1 MSHLEWVRHPELRN
15 PVAVLAFSGWGDAGD
30 ASTDAARHLIASLE
44 GDAFARIDPDEFYEF
59 QTRRPEVEMT
69 EAGVRT
75 IHWPRNEFH
84 ALHHPDGDLVVV
96 LGEEPHLRW
105 RTFGSAVAEV
115 LNSLG
120 IQQALLLGA
129 FLGQVPHTVPVPL
142 VGSSPNPALL
152 ADHGVNSSNYEG
164 PTGIVG
170 SLTHQLTEAG
180 ISTMSV
186 WAAVPHYLSNQ
197 PYPPAVYTLVRKAM
211 AILGLTL
218 DTTDLA
224 VAAAEYKFNVD
235 AVIASNEELSA
246 YVKKLEAVV
255 DDEDEDEVAVRPDP
269 AIDLVEEIER
279 FLRDS

>member
-1 MSHLEWVRHPELRN
+1 MPHLEWVRHPELRS
-15 PVAVLAFSGWGDAGD
+15 PVAVLAFAGWGDAGD

-105 RTFGSAVAEV
+105 RAFGSAVTEV
-115 LNSLG
+115 LHSLG
-120 IQQALLLGA
+120 VKRALLLGA

-142 VGSSPNPALL
+142 VGSSPNPMLL
-152 ADHGVNSSNYEG
+152 ADNGVSTSHYEG

-170 SLTHQLTEAG
+170 SLTHQLAEAG
-180 ISTMSV
+180 IATMSV

-211 AILGLTL
+211 AILGLSLETSE
-218 DTTDLA
+218 LA
-224 VAAAEYKFNVD
+224 AAAAEYKINVD
-235 AVIASNEELSA
+235 AVISGNEELSE
-246 YVKKLEAVV
+246 YVKKLEAAVDED
-255 DDEDEDEVAVRPDP
+255 DDEIHQDP
-269 AIDLVEEIER
+269 AADLVEEIER

>member
-1 MSHLEWVRHPELRN
+1 MSYLEWVRHPELRN
-15 PVAVLAFSGWGDAGD
+15 PVAVLAFAGWGDAGD
-30 ASTDAARHLIASLE
+30 ASTDAARHLIASFE
-44 GDAFARIDPDEFYEF
+44 GDAFARIDADEFYEF

-75 IHWPRNEFH
+75 IRWPLNEFH

-96 LGEEPHLRW
+96 LGEEPHLKW
-105 RTFGSAVAEV
+105 RAFGAAVAEA
-115 LNSLG
+115 LNTLG
-120 IQQALLLGA
+120 VQRALLLGA

-142 VGSSPNPALL
+142 VGSSPNPMLL
-152 ADHGVNSSNYEG
+152 AENGVSSSRYEG

-170 SLTHQLTEAG
+170 SLTHQLAESGVA
-180 ISTMSV
+180 TMSV

-218 DTTDLA
+218 ETSELA

-235 AVIASNEELSA
+235 AVISGNEELSE
-246 YVKKLEAVV
+246 YVKKLELALG
-255 DDEDEDEVAVRPDP
+255 DDDADARQDP
-269 AIDLVEEIER
+269 AEDLVEEIER

>member
-1 MSHLEWVRHPELRN
+1 
-15 PVAVLAFSGWGDAGD
+15 
-30 ASTDAARHLIASLE
+30 
-44 GDAFARIDPDEFYEF
+44 
-59 QTRRPEVEMT
+59 MT

-96 LGEEPHLRW
+96 LGEEPHLKW
-105 RTFGSAVAEV
+105 RAFGSAVSEA
-115 LNSLG
+115 LKTLG
-120 IQQALLLGA
+120 VRRALLLGA

-142 VGSSPNPALL
+142 VGSSPNPMLL
-152 ADHGVNSSNYEG
+152 AENGVSSSRYEG

-170 SLTHQLTEAG
+170 SLTHQLAEAG
-180 ISTMSV
+180 IATMSV

-218 DTTDLA
+218 ETSELA

-235 AVIASNEELSA
+235 AVISGNEELA
-246 YVKKLEAVV
+246 EYVKKLEAAIGDE
-255 DDEDEDEVAVRPDP
+255 DDEEVRQDP
-269 AIDLVEEIER
+269 AEDLVEEIER
-279 FLRDS
+279 FLRDT

>member
-1 MSHLEWVRHPELRN
+1 MSYLEWVRHPELRN
-15 PVAVLAFSGWGDAGD
+15 PVAVLAFAGWGDAGD

-59 QTRRPEVEMT
+59 QSRRPEVEMT

-96 LGEEPHLRW
+96 LGEEPHMKW
-105 RTFGSAVAEV
+105 RAFGSAVSEA
-115 LNSLG
+115 LNTLG
-120 IQQALLLGA
+120 VQRALLLGA

-142 VGSSPNPALL
+142 VGSSPNPMLL
-152 ADHGVNSSNYEG
+152 AENGVSSSRYEG

-170 SLTHQLTEAG
+170 SLTHQLAEAG
-180 ISTMSV
+180 IATMSV

-218 DTTDLA
+218 ETSELA

-235 AVIASNEELSA
+235 AVISGNEELSE
-246 YVKKLEAVV
+246 YVKKLEAAVGDE
-255 DDEDEDEVAVRPDP
+255 DDEEVRQDP
-269 AIDLVEEIER
+269 AEDLVEEIER
-279 FLRDS
+279 FLRDT

>member
-1 MSHLEWVRHPELRN
+1 MPHLEWVRHPELRS
-15 PVAVLAFSGWGDAGD
+15 PVAVLAFAGWGDAGD

-105 RTFGSAVAEV
+105 RAFGSAVTEV
-115 LNSLG
+115 LHSLG
-120 IQQALLLGA
+120 IKRALLLGA

-142 VGSSPNPALL
+142 VGSSPNPMLL
-152 ADHGVNSSNYEG
+152 ADNGVSTSHYEG

-170 SLTHQLTEAG
+170 SLTHQLAEAG
-180 ISTMSV
+180 IATMSV

-211 AILGLTL
+211 AILGLSLETSEL
-218 DTTDLA
+218 AA
-224 VAAAEYKFNVD
+224 VAAEYTINVD
-235 AVIASNEELSA
+235 AVISGNEELSE
-246 YVKKLEAVV
+246 YVKKLEAAIDED
-255 DDEDEDEVAVRPDP
+255 DDEIHQDP
-269 AIDLVEEIER
+269 AADLVEEIER
-279 FLRDS
+279 FLRDT

>member
-1 MSHLEWVRHPELRN
+1 MSHLEWVRHPELRS
-15 PVAVLAFSGWGDAGD
+15 PVAVLAFAGWGDAGD

-105 RTFGSAVAEV
+105 RAFGAAVVEALTAVGVERV
-115 LNSLG
+115 
-120 IQQALLLGA
+120 LLLGA
-129 FLGQVPHTVPVPL
+129 FLGQVPHTVAVPL
-142 VGSSPNPALL
+142 VGSSHDPMLL
-152 ADHGVNSSNYEG
+152 AENGVRSSRYEG

-170 SLTHQLTEAG
+170 SLTHQLSEAG
-180 ISTMSV
+180 IATMSL

-197 PYPPAVYTLVRKAM
+197 PYPPAVYTLVRRAM
-211 AILGLTL
+211 AILGMTL
-218 DTTDLA
+218 DIADLA

-235 AVIASNEELSA
+235 AVIAGNEELTE
-246 YVKKLEAVV
+246 YVKKLEAANDE
-255 DDEDEDEVAVRPDP
+255 DDEIQPDP
-269 AIDLVEEIER
+269 AVELVEEIER
-279 FLRDS
+279 FLRDT

>member
-1 MSHLEWVRHPELRN
+1 MSYLEWVRHPELRN
-15 PVAVLAFSGWGDAGD
+15 PVAVLAFAGWGDAGD
-30 ASTDAARHLIASLE
+30 ASTDAARHLIASFE

-59 QTRRPEVEMT
+59 QSRRPEVEMT

-96 LGEEPHLRW
+96 LGEEPHLKW
-105 RTFGSAVAEV
+105 RAFGSAVSEA
-115 LNSLG
+115 LKTLG
-120 IQQALLLGA
+120 VKRALLLGA

-142 VGSSPNPALL
+142 VGSSPNPMLL
-152 ADHGVNSSNYEG
+152 AENGVSSSRYEG

-170 SLTHQLTEAG
+170 SLTHQLAEAG
-180 ISTMSV
+180 IATMSV

-218 DTTDLA
+218 ETSELA

-235 AVIASNEELSA
+235 AVISGNEELA
-246 YVKKLEAVV
+246 EYVKKLEAAIGDE
-255 DDEDEDEVAVRPDP
+255 DDEEVRQDP
-269 AIDLVEEIER
+269 AEDLVEEIER
-279 FLRDS
+279 FLRDT

>member
-1 MSHLEWVRHPELRN
+1 MSYLEWVRHPELRN
-15 PVAVLAFSGWGDAGD
+15 PVAVLAFAGWGDAGD
-30 ASTDAARHLIASLE
+30 ASTDAARHLIASFE

-59 QTRRPEVEMT
+59 QSRRPEVEMT

-96 LGEEPHLRW
+96 LGEEPHLKW
-105 RTFGSAVAEV
+105 RAFGSAVSEA
-115 LNSLG
+115 LKTLG
-120 IQQALLLGA
+120 VRRALLLGA

-142 VGSSPNPALL
+142 VGSSPNPMLL
-152 ADHGVNSSNYEG
+152 AENGVSSSRYEG

-170 SLTHQLTEAG
+170 SLTHQLAEAG
-180 ISTMSV
+180 IATMSV

-197 PYPPAVYTLVRKAM
+197 PYPPAVYILVRKAM

-218 DTTDLA
+218 ETSELA

-235 AVIASNEELSA
+235 AVISGNEELA
-246 YVKKLEAVV
+246 EYVKKLEAAIGDE
-255 DDEDEDEVAVRPDP
+255 DDEEVRQDP
-269 AIDLVEEIER
+269 AEDLVEEIER
-279 FLRDS
+279 FLRDT

>member
-1 MSHLEWVRHPELRN
+1 MPHLEWVRHPELRS
-15 PVAVLAFSGWGDAGD
+15 PVAVLAFAGWGDAGD

-59 QTRRPEVEMT
+59 QSRRPEVEMT

-105 RTFGSAVAEV
+105 RAFGSAVAEA
-115 LNSLG
+115 LHSLG
-120 IQQALLLGA
+120 VRRALLLGA

-142 VGSSPNPALL
+142 VGSSPNPMLL
-152 ADHGVNSSNYEG
+152 ADNGVGTSHYEG

-170 SLTHQLTEAG
+170 SLTHQLAEAG
-180 ISTMSV
+180 VATMSV

-197 PYPPAVYTLVRKAM
+197 PYPPAVYTLVRKAT
-211 AILGLTL
+211 AILGLSLETS
-218 DTTDLA
+218 DLA
-224 VAAAEYKFNVD
+224 AAAAEYRINVD
-235 AVIASNEELSA
+235 AVVSGNEELSE
-246 YVKKLEAVV
+246 YVKKLEAAI
-255 DDEDEDEVAVRPDP
+255 DEDEEVHQDP
-269 AIDLVEEIER
+269 ATDLVEEIEQ

>member
-1 MSHLEWVRHPELRN
+1 MSYLEWVRHPELRN
-15 PVAVLAFSGWGDAGD
+15 PVAVLAFAGWGDAGD

-59 QTRRPEVEMT
+59 QSRRPEVEMT

-96 LGEEPHLRW
+96 LGEEPHMKW
-105 RTFGSAVAEV
+105 RAFGSAVSEA
-115 LNSLG
+115 LNTLG
-120 IQQALLLGA
+120 VQRALLLGA

-142 VGSSPNPALL
+142 VGSSPNPMLL
-152 ADHGVNSSNYEG
+152 AENGVSSSRYEG

-170 SLTHQLTEAG
+170 SLTHQLAEAG
-180 ISTMSV
+180 IATMSV

-218 DTTDLA
+218 ETSELA

-235 AVIASNEELSA
+235 AVISGNEELA
-246 YVKKLEAVV
+246 EYVKKLEAAIGDE
-255 DDEDEDEVAVRPDP
+255 DDEEVRQDP
-269 AIDLVEEIER
+269 AEDLVEEIER
-279 FLRDS
+279 FLRDT

>member
-1 MSHLEWVRHPELRN
+1 MSYLEWVRHPELRN
-15 PVAVLAFSGWGDAGD
+15 PVAVLAFAGWGDAGD
-30 ASTDAARHLIASLE
+30 ASTDAARHLIASFE

-75 IHWPRNEFH
+75 IHWPLNEFH

-96 LGEEPHLRW
+96 LGEEPHMKW
-105 RTFGSAVAEV
+105 RAFGSAVSEA
-115 LNSLG
+115 LNTLG
-120 IQQALLLGA
+120 VKRALLLGA

-142 VGSSPNPALL
+142 VGSSPNPMLL
-152 ADHGVNSSNYEG
+152 AENGVGSSRYEG

-170 SLTHQLTEAG
+170 SLTHQLAESGVA
-180 ISTMSV
+180 TMSV

-218 DTTDLA
+218 ETSELA
-224 VAAAEYKFNVD
+224 AAAAEYKFNVD
-235 AVIASNEELSA
+235 AVISGNEELSE
-246 YVKKLEAVV
+246 YVKKLEAAVGDED
-255 DDEDEDEVAVRPDP
+255 DDEVHQDP
-269 AIDLVEEIER
+269 VEDLVEEIER

>member
-1 MSHLEWVRHPELRN
+1 MTHLEWVRHPELRS
-15 PVAVLAFSGWGDAGD
+15 PVAVLAFAGWGDAGD
-30 ASTDAARHLIASLE
+30 ASTDAARHLIASFE

-96 LGEEPHLRW
+96 LGEEPHMKW
-105 RTFGSAVAEV
+105 RAFGSAVSEA
-115 LNSLG
+115 LNTLG
-120 IQQALLLGA
+120 VQRALLLGA

-142 VGSSPNPALL
+142 VGSSPNPMLL
-152 ADHGVNSSNYEG
+152 AENGVGSSRYEG

-170 SLTHQLTEAG
+170 SLTHQLAEAG
-180 ISTMSV
+180 IATMSV

-218 DTTDLA
+218 ETSELA

-235 AVIASNEELSA
+235 AVISGNEELSE
-246 YVKKLEAVV
+246 YVKKLEAAVGDE
-255 DDEDEDEVAVRPDP
+255 DDEEVRQDP
-269 AIDLVEEIER
+269 AEDLVEEIER
-279 FLRDS
+279 FLRDT

>member
-1 MSHLEWVRHPELRN
+1 MPHLEWVRHPQLRN
-15 PVAVLAFSGWGDAGD
+15 PVAVLAFAGWGDAGD
-30 ASTDAARHLIASLE
+30 SSTDAARHLIASIE

-59 QTRRPEVEMT
+59 QARRPEVEMT

-84 ALHHPDGDLVVV
+84 ALHHPEGDLVVV

-105 RTFGSAVAEV
+105 RAFGAAIADA
-115 LNSLG
+115 LKSLG
-120 IQQALLLGA
+120 VDRALLLGA

-142 VGSSPNPALL
+142 VGSSPNPVLL
-152 ADHGVNSSNYEG
+152 AENGVSSSRYEG

-170 SLTHQLTEAG
+170 SLTHQFQEAG

-197 PYPPAVYTLVRKAM
+197 PYPPAVYALVRKAM
-211 AILGLTL
+211 TILGLPV
-218 DTTDLA
+218 DTSDLA
-224 VAAAEYKFNVD
+224 AGAAEYRINVD
-235 AVIASNEELSA
+235 AAIAGNEELFE
-246 YVKKLEAVV
+246 YVKKLEASA
-255 DDEDEDEVAVRPDP
+255 EAGEPQMGQDP
-269 AIDLVEEIER
+269 ADDLVEEIER

>member
-1 MSHLEWVRHPELRN
+1 MTHLQWVRHPELRN
-15 PVAVLAFSGWGDAGD
+15 PVAVLAFAGWGDAGD
-30 ASTDAARHLIASLE
+30 ASTDAARHLIASFE

-96 LGEEPHLRW
+96 LGEEPHMKW
-105 RTFGSAVAEV
+105 RAFGSAVSEA
-115 LNSLG
+115 LNTLG
-120 IQQALLLGA
+120 VQRALLLGA

-142 VGSSPNPALL
+142 VGSSPNPMLL
-152 ADHGVNSSNYEG
+152 AENGVGSSRYEG

-170 SLTHQLTEAG
+170 SLTHQLAEAG
-180 ISTMSV
+180 IATMSV

-218 DTTDLA
+218 ETSELA

-235 AVIASNEELSA
+235 AVISGNEELSE
-246 YVKKLEAVV
+246 YVKKLEAAVGDE
-255 DDEDEDEVAVRPDP
+255 DDEEVHLDP
-269 AIDLVEEIER
+269 AEDLVEEIER

>member
-1 MSHLEWVRHPELRN
+1 MSHLEWVRHPELRS
-15 PVAVLAFSGWGDAGD
+15 PVAVLAFAGWGDAGD
-30 ASTDAARHLIASLE
+30 ASTDAVRHLIASLE

-59 QTRRPEVEMT
+59 QARRPEVEMT

-105 RTFGSAVAEV
+105 RAFGSAVSEA
-115 LNSLG
+115 LSSLG
-120 IQQALLLGA
+120 VGRALLLGA
-129 FLGQVPHTVPVPL
+129 FLGPVPHTVPVPL
-142 VGSSPNPALL
+142 VGSSPNRLLL
-152 ADHGVNSSNYEG
+152 AENGVSSSRYEG

-170 SLTHQLTEAG
+170 SLTHQLAEAG
-180 ISTMSV
+180 IATMSV

-218 DTTDLA
+218 ETSDLA
-224 VAAAEYKFNVD
+224 AAAAEFRFNVD
-235 AVIASNEELSA
+235 AVISGNEELSE
-246 YVKKLEAVV
+246 YVKKLEAAV
-255 DDEDEDEVAVRPDP
+255 DEDGEIQQDP
-269 AIDLVEEIER
+269 ATDLVEEIER
-279 FLRDS
+279 FLRES

>member
-1 MSHLEWVRHPELRN
+1 MPHLEWVRHPELRS
-15 PVAVLAFSGWGDAGD
+15 PVAVLAFAGWGDAGD

-105 RTFGSAVAEV
+105 RAFGSAVTEA
-115 LNSLG
+115 LHSLG
-120 IQQALLLGA
+120 VKRALLLGA

-142 VGSSPNPALL
+142 VGSSPNPMLL
-152 ADHGVNSSNYEG
+152 SDNGVSTSHYEG

-170 SLTHQLTEAG
+170 SLTHQLAEAG
-180 ISTMSV
+180 IATMSV

-197 PYPPAVYTLVRKAM
+197 PYPPAVYALVRKAT
-211 AILGLTL
+211 AILGLSLETSE
-218 DTTDLA
+218 LA
-224 VAAAEYKFNVD
+224 AAAAEYKINVD
-235 AVIASNEELSA
+235 AVIAGNEELSE
-246 YVKKLEAVV
+246 YVKKLEAAIDEA
-255 DDEDEDEVAVRPDP
+255 DDEEIHQDP
-269 AIDLVEEIER
+269 AADLVEEIER
-279 FLRDS
+279 FLREG

>member
-1 MSHLEWVRHPELRN
+1 MSHLEWVRHPELRS
-15 PVAVLAFSGWGDAGD
+15 PVAVLAFAGWGDAGD

-105 RTFGSAVAEV
+105 RAFGAAVVEALTAVGVERV
-115 LNSLG
+115 
-120 IQQALLLGA
+120 LLLGA
-129 FLGQVPHTVPVPL
+129 FLGQVPHTVAVPL
-142 VGSSPNPALL
+142 VGSSHDPMLL
-152 ADHGVNSSNYEG
+152 AENGVRSSRYEG

-170 SLTHQLTEAG
+170 SLTHQLSEAG
-180 ISTMSV
+180 IATMSL

-197 PYPPAVYTLVRKAM
+197 PYPPAVYTLVRRAM

-218 DTTDLA
+218 DIADLA

-235 AVIASNEELSA
+235 AVIAGNEELTE
-246 YVKKLEAVV
+246 YVKKLEAANDE
-255 DDEDEDEVAVRPDP
+255 DDEIQPDP
-269 AIDLVEEIER
+269 AVELVEEIER
-279 FLRDS
+279 FLRDT

>member
-1 MSHLEWVRHPELRN
+1 MTHLEWVRHPELRN
-15 PVAVLAFSGWGDAGD
+15 PVAVLAFAGWGDAGD
-30 ASTDAARHLIASLE
+30 ASTDAARHLIASFE

-96 LGEEPHLRW
+96 LGEEPHMKW
-105 RTFGSAVAEV
+105 RAFGSAVSEA
-115 LNSLG
+115 LNTLG
-120 IQQALLLGA
+120 VQRALLLGA

-142 VGSSPNPALL
+142 VGSSPNPMLL
-152 ADHGVNSSNYEG
+152 AENGVGSSRYEG

-170 SLTHQLTEAG
+170 SLTHQLAEAG
-180 ISTMSV
+180 IATMSV

-218 DTTDLA
+218 ETSELA

-235 AVIASNEELSA
+235 AVISGNEELSE
-246 YVKKLEAVV
+246 YVKKLEAAVGDE
-255 DDEDEDEVAVRPDP
+255 DDEEVHLDP
-269 AIDLVEEIER
+269 AEDLVEEIER

>member
-1 MSHLEWVRHPELRN
+1 MPHLEWVRRPELRS

-59 QTRRPEVEMT
+59 QSRRPEVEMT

-105 RTFGSAVAEV
+105 RAFGSAVCEV
-115 LNSLG
+115 LDTLG
-120 IQQALLLGA
+120 VQRALLLGA

-142 VGSSPNPALL
+142 VGSSPNPILL
-152 ADHGVNSSNYEG
+152 SENGVSSSRYEG

-170 SLTHQLTEAG
+170 SLTHQLTESG
-180 ISTMSV
+180 IATMSV

-218 DTTDLA
+218 ETSELA

-235 AVIASNEELSA
+235 AVIAGNEELSE
-246 YVKKLEAVV
+246 YVKKLEAAV
-255 DDEDEDEVAVRPDP
+255 DDDEEQEIEPDP
-269 AIDLVEEIER
+269 AVDLVEEIER
-279 FLRDS
+279 FLRET

>member
-1 MSHLEWVRHPELRN
+1 MPHLEWVRHPELRS
-15 PVAVLAFSGWGDAGD
+15 PVAVLAFAGWGDAGD

-105 RTFGSAVAEV
+105 RAFGSAVTEV
-115 LNSLG
+115 LHSLG
-120 IQQALLLGA
+120 IKRALLLGA

-142 VGSSPNPALL
+142 VGSSPNPMLL
-152 ADHGVNSSNYEG
+152 ADNGVSTSHYEG

-170 SLTHQLTEAG
+170 SLTHQLAEAG
-180 ISTMSV
+180 IATMSV

-211 AILGLTL
+211 AILGLSLETSE
-218 DTTDLA
+218 LA
-224 VAAAEYKFNVD
+224 AAAAEYTINVD
-235 AVIASNEELSA
+235 AVISGNEELSE
-246 YVKKLEAVV
+246 YVKKLEAAIDED
-255 DDEDEDEVAVRPDP
+255 DDEIHQDP
-269 AIDLVEEIER
+269 AADLVEEIER
-279 FLRDS
+279 FLRDT

>member
-1 MSHLEWVRHPELRN
+1 MPYLEWVRRPELRS

-105 RTFGSAVAEV
+105 RAFGSAVCEV
-115 LNSLG
+115 LDTLG
-120 IQQALLLGA
+120 VQRALLLGA

-142 VGSSPNPALL
+142 VGSSPNPILL
-152 ADHGVNSSNYEG
+152 SENGVSSSRYEG

-170 SLTHQLTEAG
+170 SLTHQLTESG
-180 ISTMSV
+180 IATMSV

-218 DTTDLA
+218 ETSELA

-235 AVIASNEELSA
+235 AVIAGNEELSE
-246 YVKKLEAVV
+246 YVKKLEAAV
-255 DDEDEDEVAVRPDP
+255 DDDEEQEIEPDP
-269 AIDLVEEIER
+269 AVDLVEEIER
-279 FLRDS
+279 FLRET

>member
-1 MSHLEWVRHPELRN
+1 MSHLEWVRRPELRS

-59 QTRRPEVEMT
+59 QARRPEVEMT
-69 EAGVRT
+69 AAGVRT

-84 ALHHPDGDLVVV
+84 ALHHPDADLVVV

-105 RTFGSAVAEV
+105 RAFGAAVTDA

-120 IQQALLLGA
+120 IERALLLGA
-129 FLGQVPHTVPVPL
+129 FLGQVPHTIPVPL
-142 VGSSPNPALL
+142 VGSSPDPKLL
-152 ADHGVNSSNYEG
+152 VAKGVSSSRYEG

-170 SLTHQLTEAG
+170 SLTHQMTEAG
-180 ISTMSV
+180 IATMSV

-211 AILGLTL
+211 QILGLTL
-218 DTTDLA
+218 DTSDLA
-224 VAAAEYKFNVD
+224 VAAADYKFNVD
-235 AVIASNEELSA
+235 SVISGNEELSA

-255 DDEDEDEVAVRPDP
+255 DDEEAKEIHPDP
-269 AIDLVEEIER
+269 ATHLVEEIER
-279 FLRDS
+279 FLRDT

>member
-1 MSHLEWVRHPELRN
+1 MTHLEWVRHPELRS
-15 PVAVLAFSGWGDAGD
+15 PVAVLAFAGWGDAGD

-44 GDAFARIDPDEFYEF
+44 GDAIARIDPDEFYEF

-84 ALHHPDGDLVVV
+84 ALHHPDGDVVVV
-96 LGEEPHLRW
+96 LGEEPHMKW
-105 RTFGSAVAEV
+105 RAFGTAVSEA
-115 LNSLG
+115 LNALG
-120 IQQALLLGA
+120 VERALLLGA

-142 VGSSPNPALL
+142 VGSSPNPRLL
-152 ADHGVNSSNYEG
+152 AENGVSSSRYEG

-170 SLTHQLTEAG
+170 SLTHQLAEAG
-180 ISTMSV
+180 MATMSV

-197 PYPPAVYTLVRKAM
+197 PYPPAVYALVRKAM

-218 DTTDLA
+218 ETSELA

-235 AVIASNEELSA
+235 AVISGNEELSE
-246 YVKKLEAVV
+246 YVKKLEAAVGDE
-255 DDEDEDEVAVRPDP
+255 DDEEDHQDP
-269 AIDLVEEIER
+269 ADDLVEEIER

>member
-1 MSHLEWVRHPELRN
+1 MSYLEWVRHPELRN
-15 PVAVLAFSGWGDAGD
+15 PVAVLAFAGWGDAGD

-96 LGEEPHLRW
+96 LGEEPHMKW
-105 RTFGSAVAEV
+105 RAFGSAVSEA
-115 LNSLG
+115 LNTLG
-120 IQQALLLGA
+120 VQRALLLGA

-142 VGSSPNPALL
+142 VGSSPNPMLL
-152 ADHGVNSSNYEG
+152 AENGVSSSRYEG

-170 SLTHQLTEAG
+170 SLTHQLAEAG
-180 ISTMSV
+180 IATMSV

-218 DTTDLA
+218 ETSELA

-235 AVIASNEELSA
+235 AVISGNEELSE
-246 YVKKLEAVV
+246 YVKKLEAAVGDE
-255 DDEDEDEVAVRPDP
+255 DDEEVRQDP
-269 AIDLVEEIER
+269 AEDLVEEIER
-279 FLRDS
+279 FLRDT

>member
-1 MSHLEWVRHPELRN
+1 MSHLEWVRRPQLRN
-15 PVAVLAFSGWGDAGD
+15 PVAVLAFAGWGDAGD

-59 QTRRPEVEMT
+59 QASRPEVEMT

-84 ALHHPDGDLVVV
+84 ALHHPEGDLVVV

-105 RTFGSAVAEV
+105 RAFGAAIADA
-115 LNSLG
+115 LKSLG
-120 IQQALLLGA
+120 VDRALLLGA

-142 VGSSPNPALL
+142 VGSSPDPVLL
-152 ADHGVNSSNYEG
+152 AENGVSSSRYEG

-170 SLTHQLTEAG
+170 ALTHQFAESG
-180 ISTMSV
+180 VSTMSV

-211 AILGLTL
+211 TILGLPV
-218 DTTDLA
+218 DTSELA
-224 VAAAEYKFNVD
+224 AAAAEYRINVD
-235 AVIASNEELSA
+235 AAISGNEELFE
-246 YVKKLEAVV
+246 YVKKLEAAV
-255 DDEDEDEVAVRPDP
+255 DAGDQEIRQDP
-269 AIDLVEEIER
+269 ANDLVEEIER

>member
-1 MSHLEWVRHPELRN
+1 MPHLEWVRHPELRS
-15 PVAVLAFSGWGDAGD
+15 PVAVLAFAGWGDAGD

-105 RTFGSAVAEV
+105 RAFGSAVSEV
-115 LNSLG
+115 LHSLG
-120 IQQALLLGA
+120 VRRALLLGA

-142 VGSSPNPALL
+142 VGSSPNPMLL
-152 ADHGVNSSNYEG
+152 ADNGVSTSHYEG

-170 SLTHQLTEAG
+170 SLTHQLAEAG
-180 ISTMSV
+180 IATMSV

-211 AILGLTL
+211 AILGLSL
-218 DTTDLA
+218 EISELA
-224 VAAAEYKFNVD
+224 AAAAEYKINVD
-235 AVIASNEELSA
+235 AVISGNEELSE
-246 YVKKLEAVV
+246 YVKKLEAAIDED
-255 DDEDEDEVAVRPDP
+255 DDEIHQDP
-269 AIDLVEEIER
+269 AADLVEEIER
-279 FLRDS
+279 FLRES

>member
-1 MSHLEWVRHPELRN
+1 MSYLEWVRHPELRN
-15 PVAVLAFSGWGDAGD
+15 PVAVLAFAGWGDAGD
-30 ASTDAARHLIASLE
+30 ASTDAARHLIASFE

-59 QTRRPEVEMT
+59 QSRRPEVEMT

-96 LGEEPHLRW
+96 LGEEPHLKW
-105 RTFGSAVAEV
+105 RAFGSAVSEA
-115 LNSLG
+115 LKTLG
-120 IQQALLLGA
+120 VQRALLLGA

-142 VGSSPNPALL
+142 VGSSPNPMLL
-152 ADHGVNSSNYEG
+152 AENGVSSSRYEG

-170 SLTHQLTEAG
+170 SLTHQLAEAG
-180 ISTMSV
+180 IATMSV

-218 DTTDLA
+218 ETSELA

-235 AVIASNEELSA
+235 AVISGNEELA
-246 YVKKLEAVV
+246 EYVKKLEAAIGDE
-255 DDEDEDEVAVRPDP
+255 DDEEVRQDP
-269 AIDLVEEIER
+269 AEDLVEEIER
-279 FLRDS
+279 FLRDT

>member
-1 MSHLEWVRHPELRN
+1 MSYLEWVRHPELRN
-15 PVAVLAFSGWGDAGD
+15 PVAVLAFAGWGDAGD
-30 ASTDAARHLIASLE
+30 ASTDAARHLIASFE

-75 IHWPRNEFH
+75 IHWPLNEFH

-96 LGEEPHLRW
+96 LGEEPHMKW
-105 RTFGSAVAEV
+105 RAFGSAVSEA
-115 LNSLG
+115 LNTLG
-120 IQQALLLGA
+120 VQRALLLGA

-142 VGSSPNPALL
+142 VGSSPNPMLL
-152 ADHGVNSSNYEG
+152 AENGVSSSRYEG

-170 SLTHQLTEAG
+170 SLTHQLAESGVA
-180 ISTMSV
+180 TMSV

-218 DTTDLA
+218 ETSELA

-235 AVIASNEELSA
+235 AVISGNEELSE
-246 YVKKLEAVV
+246 YVKKLETAVGDE
-255 DDEDEDEVAVRPDP
+255 DDEEVHQDP
-269 AIDLVEEIER
+269 AEDLVEEIER
-279 FLRDS
+279 FLRDT

>member
-1 MSHLEWVRHPELRN
+1 MSLLEWVRHPELRS
-15 PVAVLAFSGWGDAGD
+15 PVAVLAFAGWGDAGD

-96 LGEEPHLRW
+96 LGEEPHMRW
-105 RTFGSAVAEV
+105 RAFGSAVSEG
-115 LNSLG
+115 LNALG
-120 IQQALLLGA
+120 VERALLLGA

-142 VGSSPNPALL
+142 VGSSPNPMLL
-152 ADHGVNSSNYEG
+152 AENGVSSSRYEG

-170 SLTHQLTEAG
+170 SLTHQLAESG
-180 ISTMSV
+180 IATMSV

-197 PYPPAVYTLVRKAM
+197 PYPPAVYALVRKAM

-218 DTTDLA
+218 ETSELA

-235 AVIASNEELSA
+235 AVISGNEELSE
-246 YVKKLEAVV
+246 YVKKLEGAV
-255 DDEDEDEVAVRPDP
+255 DDDDEGEIQVDP
-269 AIDLVEEIER
+269 AVDLVEEIER
-279 FLRDS
+279 FLRDT